1 MGTLFEE
8 AKAYEPQQ
16 TMNIADLDSVPIRDV
31 QLFTQEGKNAEGEA
45 FSFRYMEF
53 NGKKYRV
60 PSSVLEEIQ
69 TVIQLKPDVK
79 NVKVEKSGSG
89 LATRY
94 KVKVIN

>member
-16 TMNIADLDSVPIRDV
+16 TMNIADLDSVPVREV
-31 QLFTQEGKNAEGEA
+31 QLLTQTGKKADGEE
-45 FSFRYMEF
+45 FEFRYMEF

-60 PSSVLEEIQ
+60 PSSVLEELQ
-69 TVIQLKPDVK
+69 TIIQLKPDVNK
-79 NVKVEKSGSG
+79 IKVEKSGSG

-94 KVKVIN
+94 KVKVLN

>member
-31 QLFTQEGKNAEGEA
+31 QLFTQEGKNAEGE
-45 FSFRYMEF
+45 SFTFKYMEF
-53 NGKKYRV
+53 NGKRYRV

-79 NVKVEKSGSG
+79 SIKVEKSGSG

-94 KVKVIN
+94 KVRVLN